1 MSIILKWILI
11 VDKVLKHLHNTLV
24 FWGTYMS
31 VSKHLIISLIIVA
44 LIIAPLLTAL
54 MSSNVIVK
62 ASPEPTLPLIIGSG
76 DEGVRAYT
84 IILRKGASQGIANEI
99 RDAVKT
105 LLTSVTSKGAKGLG
119 AGVSRAVNTKDG
131 RYMFRVVGDPKVVK
145 DVVAKYSRY
154 IEAVIALPKP
164 QIIDVRAEE
173 LLEANESVPTPT
185 NFIIRELIGVT
196 NVEQVYGFN
205 GSDITIAIVD
215 TGVDYGHPDIAPAL
229 RYWEGTYWNAYGNQ
243 VYVREPLVLDADES
257 QVVLLQT
264 VYKYNATHIKVGD
277 MVYTTYTPWP
287 VVLTPSC
294 YYYKVPPDVMQQAK
308 EFRFGLTDAPH
319 PVLEELIVGVL
330 MYRFANSSTFDYTI
344 IDLNNNC
351 DFSDDPILSYWS
363 DRIIA
368 ADYDGDGVPD
378 ISLGVAGGFF
388 YDWFWNFGYLARIYP
403 GWDQQGNYLSI
414 FYDFNGHGT
423 ACASAAAGRGN
434 LVVNVPGFGLQRL
447 TGMAPGA
454 MVIGVKALWAGNVEA
469 GMLWAAGF
477 DIDPQTGQWFYTGSK
492 RADIVSNSWGVSYFT
507 YDISGFG
514 VDYLSIIEN
523 ALTTP
528 GFLDPNYPG
537 IVIVHAGGNGGPGF
551 GTITAPGAAPGV
563 ITVGASTSLH
573 PLYGYANASEAYAY
587 LYMTAG
593 GWSADEIV
601 TWALRGPTPLGY
613 VKPDVVNVGMFG
625 YTAYVIPRYS
635 TMFSGTSYATP
646 LTAGAVALVLQV
658 LGKDADPS
666 LVKAILQSSAAPLGY
681 EGASQG
687 FGRVDAFRAVSL
699 ALLLKNQ
706 TSVKDELLIST
717 NSLWRSYAEK
727 YGETWQWYWCD
738 YIKFVFLYYGNTI
751 TPATCGVPQN
761 MVSRIDGAVFFGDVG
776 QGESKSVTLTI
787 VNPTNKTVAVTLTPL
802 MYKILKIENY
812 TVTLSVPAGYSY
824 SRRMLLL
831 RASDIVSGARLLV
844 AVASMP
850 YTRFDSNDNYRFDAR
865 VRIWIH
871 LWLNDTNA
879 NGVPDPSETVLINY
893 GYNYANWNLAT
904 MSLPLEK
911 LGNYTGIL
919 VTIDLVRGPD
929 TPSTQPVPD
938 TPITVSLMFI
948 GVEQDPWVSVKPE
961 TAVISP
967 KSSASFTVTV
977 TVPTDAIPTTYIG
990 EVLIANNVTGY
1001 VMQVP
1006 YSFNVYTE
1014 VGTEFKVISGSVGG
1028 RWPDPGSLGGCID
1041 WAWRFE
1047 SGDWRLY
1054 HIKPATTNALAFEV
1068 QAKWSYE
1075 NTSLIGFALGP
1086 NGMFAGI
1093 YLGEGASWFLYNG
1106 SGIFTWI
1113 NTGAPGQPNAKRIV
1127 FFPAV
1132 NYRDWL
1138 YPHSKPETGVFT
1150 IVIRTALYDGGAG
1163 WAEPITAEVRTI
1175 TANYMMMPR
1184 ICCGAG
1190 YGVLQF
1196 VFPYPVDNFAA
1207 VIDRPATPYLDP
1219 DQLGVPGSYTITP
1232 SSGVGPYPENSTYTF
1247 IVYAEN
1253 YGSPGQKFDIV
1264 SLLIFD
1270 ISSLPVVKRVGGIYS
1285 VISTSYAYED
1295 WTRVVAGMI
1304 GVVTETTTVTRV
1316 IAQPTT
1322 ITETA
1327 TYITTTT
1334 ATVTTTTTLP
1344 PETVTETVTTTA
1356 TTTSPV
1362 TVIVSTTYTKTST
1375 ATVYIPSPTTVTTSV
1390 YLTAYVPVTYTT
1402 TVMVPTTI
1410 ASTVTQTVTS
1420 PYTTVVTS
1428 PTTVTTS
1435 IPITITTTVP
1445 TTITKTET
1453 TTTERTV
1460 MRTETLRETV
1470 TRTTTAT
1477 VTSTTTTVSPVT
1489 ITSISTS
1496 TSTVTETQRVIDIA
1510 TTVGVG
1516 VLLLVLGFA
1525 IGMLLGRPRR

>member
-1 MSIILKWILI
+1 
-11 VDKVLKHLHNTLV
+11 
-24 FWGTYMS
+24 
-31 VSKHLIISLIIVA
+31 
-44 LIIAPLLTAL
+44 
-54 MSSNVIVK
+54 
-62 ASPEPTLPLIIGSG
+62 
-76 DEGVRAYT
+76 
-84 IILRKGASQGIANEI
+84 
-99 RDAVKT
+99 
-105 LLTSVTSKGAKGLG
+105 
-119 AGVSRAVNTKDG
+119 
-131 RYMFRVVGDPKVVK
+131 
-145 DVVAKYSRY
+145 
-154 IEAVIALPKP
+154 
-164 QIIDVRAEE
+164 
-173 LLEANESVPTPT
+173 
-185 NFIIRELIGVT
+185 
-196 NVEQVYGFN
+196 
-205 GSDITIAIVD
+205 
-215 TGVDYGHPDIAPAL
+215 
-229 RYWEGTYWNAYGNQ
+229 
-243 VYVREPLVLDADES
+243 
-257 QVVLLQT
+257 
-264 VYKYNATHIKVGD
+264 
-277 MVYTTYTPWP
+277 
-287 VVLTPSC
+287 
-294 YYYKVPPDVMQQAK
+294 
-308 EFRFGLTDAPH
+308 
-319 PVLEELIVGVL
+319 
-330 MYRFANSSTFDYTI
+330 
-344 IDLNNNC
+344 
-351 DFSDDPILSYWS
+351 
-363 DRIIA
+363 
-368 ADYDGDGVPD
+368 
-378 ISLGVAGGFF
+378 
-388 YDWFWNFGYLARIYP
+388 
-403 GWDQQGNYLSI
+403 
-414 FYDFNGHGT
+414 
-423 ACASAAAGRGN
+423 
-434 LVVNVPGFGLQRL
+434 
-447 TGMAPGA
+447 
-454 MVIGVKALWAGNVEA
+454 
-469 GMLWAAGF
+469 
-477 DIDPQTGQWFYTGSK
+477 
-492 RADIVSNSWGVSYFT
+492 
-507 YDISGFG
+507 
-514 VDYLSIIEN
+514 
-523 ALTTP
+523 
-528 GFLDPNYPG
+528 
-537 IVIVHAGGNGGPGF
+537 
-551 GTITAPGAAPGV
+551 
-563 ITVGASTSLH
+563 
-573 PLYGYANASEAYAY
+573 
-587 LYMTAG
+587 
-593 GWSADEIV
+593 
-601 TWALRGPTPLGY
+601 
-613 VKPDVVNVGMFG
+613 MFG
-625 YTAYVIPRYS
+625 
-635 TMFSGTSYATP
+635 GTSYATP
-646 LTAGAVALVLQV
+646 LTAGAVALVLQA

-681 EGASQG
+681 EDASQG

-706 TSVKDELLIST
+706 TSVKDELLVYT

-738 YIKFVFLYYGNTI
+738 YIKFVFLYYYGNTI
-751 TPATCGVPQN
+751 TPTTCGVPQN

-776 QGESKSVTLTI
+776 QGESKNVTLTI

-802 MYKILKIENY
+802 MYRILKVENY
-812 TVTLSVPAGYSY
+812 TVTLSVPASY
-824 SRRMLLL
+824 FYNRTMLLL
-831 RASDIVSGARLLV
+831 RASDIVSGTRLLV

-850 YTRFDSNDNYRFDAR
+850 YTRFDSNDNYIFDAR

-879 NGVPDPSETVLINY
+879 NGVPDPDETVLINY

-911 LGNYTGIL
+911 LGNYAGIL
-919 VTIDLVRGPD
+919 ITIDLVRGYD
-929 TPSTQPVPD
+929 TPPTRPVPD

-990 EVLIANNVTGY
+990 EVLIVNNVTGY

-1014 VGTEFKVISGSVGG
+1014 VGAEFKVISGSVGG

-1086 NGMFAGI
+1086 NGMFAGV
-1093 YLGEGASWFLYNG
+1093 YFGEGASLFLYNG

-1175 TANYMMMPR
+1175 TANYMMMPK

-1207 VIDRPATPYLDP
+1207 VIYRPATPYLDP
-1219 DQLGVPGSYTITP
+1219 DQLGVQGSYTITP
-1232 SSGVGPYPENSTYTF
+1232 SSGVGPYPENLTYTF

-1253 YGSPGQKFDIV
+1253 YGSPGQKFDIA

-1285 VISTSYAYED
+1285 VISTFYAYED

-1322 ITETA
+1322 ITETT

-1356 TTTSPV
+1356 TTTTPV
-1362 TVIVSTTYTKTST
+1362 TVIVPITYTKTST
-1375 ATVYIPSPTTVTTSV
+1375 ATVYTPSPTTVTASV

-1410 ASTVTQTVTS
+1410 VTVVPTTIVSTVTQTVTS

-1435 IPITITTTVP
+1435 IPITITTTAP

-1453 TTTERTV
+1453 ITTERTV
-1460 MRTETLRETV
+1460 MMTETLRETE
-1470 TRTTTAT
+1470 TRATTAT

-1489 ITSISTS
+1489 ITSIS

>member
-1 MSIILKWILI
+1 
-11 VDKVLKHLHNTLV
+11 
-24 FWGTYMS
+24 
-31 VSKHLIISLIIVA
+31 
-44 LIIAPLLTAL
+44 
-54 MSSNVIVK
+54 
-62 ASPEPTLPLIIGSG
+62 
-76 DEGVRAYT
+76 
-84 IILRKGASQGIANEI
+84 
-99 RDAVKT
+99 
-105 LLTSVTSKGAKGLG
+105 
-119 AGVSRAVNTKDG
+119 
-131 RYMFRVVGDPKVVK
+131 
-145 DVVAKYSRY
+145 
-154 IEAVIALPKP
+154 
-164 QIIDVRAEE
+164 
-173 LLEANESVPTPT
+173 VPTPT

-205 GSDITIAIVD
+205 GSGITIAIVD

-229 RYWEGTYWNAYGNQ
+229 RYWEGTYWDAYGNQ

-264 VYKYNATHIKVGD
+264 VYRYNATHIKVGD
-277 MVYTTYTPWP
+277 RVYTTYTPWP
-287 VVLTPSC
+287 STLAPSC

-308 EFRFGLTDAPH
+308 EFRFGLTDASH
-319 PVLEELIVGVL
+319 PVLGELIVGVL
-330 MYRFANSSTFDYTI
+330 MYRSANSSIFDYAI
-344 IDLNNNC
+344 IDLNNNNC
-351 DFSDDPILSYWS
+351 DFSDDPILSYWGN
-363 DRIIA
+363 RIIA
-368 ADYDGDGVPD
+368 GDYSGDGVPD
-378 ISLGVAGGFF
+378 RSLGVAGGFF
-388 YDWFWNFGYLARIYP
+388 YDWFWNFGYPARIYP

-414 FYDFNGHGT
+414 FYDYNGHGT
-423 ACASAAAGRGN
+423 SCASAAAGRGN
-434 LVVNVPGFGLQRL
+434 LVVNVPGFGSQRL

-454 MVIGVKALWAGNVEA
+454 MVIGIKALWAGNTEA

-492 RADIVSNSWGVSYFT
+492 RADIISNSWGVSDFT

-514 VDYLSIIEN
+514 VDYISMIEN

-563 ITVGASTSLH
+563 IIVGASTSLH
-573 PLYGYANASEAYAY
+573 PLYGYAKTSTSYAY

-593 GWSADEIV
+593 GWWADEIA

-625 YTAYVIPRYS
+625 YTAAVVPGYS

-646 LTAGAVALVLQV
+646 LTAGVVALVLQA

-681 EGASQG
+681 EGVSQG

-706 TSVKDELLIST
+706 TSVKDELLVYT
-717 NSLWRSYAEK
+717 NSLWRSYVEK

-751 TPATCGVPQN
+751 TPTTCGVPQN
-761 MVSRIDGAVFFGDVG
+761 MVSRMDGAVFFGDVG

-802 MYKILKIENY
+802 MYRILKVVNY
-812 TVTLSVPAGYSY
+812 TVTLSVPAGYSC
-824 SRRMLLL
+824 SRARMLLG
-831 RASDIVSGARLLV
+831 ASDIVSGTRLLV

-865 VRIWIH
+865 VRIWIQ

-879 NGVPDPSETVLINY
+879 NGVPDPNETVLINY
-893 GYNYANWNLAT
+893 GYNYANWVLAA

-911 LGNYTGIL
+911 LGNYKGIL
-919 VTIDLVRGPD
+919 ITVDLVRGPD
-929 TPSTQPVPD
+929 TPSTRSVPA
-938 TPITVSLMFI
+938 TPITVSLLFI
-948 GVEQDPWVSVKPE
+948 GAEQDPWVSVNPG
-961 TAVISP
+961 TAVIPP

-977 TVPTDAIPTTYIG
+977 AVPTDAIPTTYIG
-990 EVLIANNVTGY
+990 EVLIVNNVTGY

-1006 YSFNVYTE
+1006 YSFNVYTV
-1014 VGTEFKVISGSVGG
+1014 VGTGFKVVSGSVGG
-1028 RWPDPGSLGGCID
+1028 RWPDPGSLRGCTD
-1041 WAWRFE
+1041 WGWRFE

-1054 HIKPATTNALAFEV
+1054 HIKPATTNAPAFEV

-1093 YLGEGASWFLYNG
+1093 YLGEGASRFLYNG

-1132 NYRDWL
+1132 NYRDGL

-1150 IVIRTALYDGGAG
+1150 IVIRTALYDGRAG
-1163 WAEPITAEVRTI
+1163 WAEPITVVVRTI

-1196 VFPYPVDNFAA
+1196 MFPYPVDDFAA
-1207 VIDRPATPYLDP
+1207 AIDRPATPYLDP

-1264 SLLIFD
+1264 SLLIFN
-1270 ISSLPVVKRVGGIYS
+1270 ISSLPVVKRVGGVYTT
-1285 VISTSYAYED
+1285 ISTSYVYED
-1295 WTRVVAGMI
+1295 WTRVIAGMI

-1316 IAQPTT
+1316 TLQPTT

-1327 TYITTTT
+1327 TVTATTTLPPETTTVTQTTTT
-1334 ATVTTTTTLP
+1334 TETTTVTSLTTITETMTTTLP
-1344 PETVTETVTTTA
+1344 PETVTETMTTTVTTT
-1356 TTTSPV
+1356 TPV
-1362 TVIVSTTYTKTST
+1362 TVIVPTTYTKTST
-1375 ATVYIPSPTTVTTSV
+1375 AIVYTPSPTTVTAPV

-1402 TVMVPTTI
+1402 TVMIPTTIVTTVPTTI
-1410 ASTVTQTVTS
+1410 VSTVTSTITS

-1428 PTTVTTS
+1428 PTTITTS
-1435 IPITITTTVP
+1435 VPITITTTVP
-1445 TTITKTET
+1445 TTIVKTET
-1453 TTTERTV
+1453 VTTEGTVTSIETVRETLTKTTTI
-1460 MRTETLRETV
+1460 TE
-1470 TRTTTAT
+1470 
-1477 VTSTTTTVSPVT
+1477 TSTTTKISPAT
-1489 ITSISTS
+1489 ITSVT
-1496 TSTVTETQRVIDIA
+1496 TSTVTETQKVIDIA

-1525 IGMLLGRPRR
+1525 IGMLLGRPRK